1 MHRFSL
7 DTDTGACKAWAT
19 CEARCLAGHVL
30 LARYR
35 LTPGADLLL
44 ETGMAVIAVQGGDAG
59 MLQWQRPGTATKQS
73 VMVAPGMSH
82 YLDPGTVMPVR
93 WATEQRLL
101 VLAIRR
107 GLLDRVLRD
116 AFPCRTAVIG
126 PIVAAPNPAIARMAP
141 LWDREL
147 ESGGPGSR
155 LYLESL
161 ACAALV
167 AVHRAH
173 DPQLRVQTALA
184 GGLPPRRLRRV
195 VDYIDCHLAED
206 VSLADLAL
214 VAGLSVHH
222 FGAAFRASTG
232 LPPHR
237 FVIRRR
243 LQRAEDLLRGSAL
256 PVADIAYAVGFSS
269 QSHLTQHFRRCCGIT
284 PARLRRLAL

>member
-1 MHRFSL
+1 MRRFAI
-7 DTDTGACKAWAT
+7 DIGTDAGKPWVI
-19 CEARCLAGHVL
+19 CEARCLVGHVL

-35 LTPGADLLL
+35 LAPGADLLL
-44 ETGMAVIAVQGGDAG
+44 ETGMAVIALQGGDAG
-59 MLQWQRPGTATKQS
+59 VLHWQRPGTTAMQT
-73 VMVAPGMSH
+73 VTVAPGMSH

-93 WATEQRLL
+93 WTNEHRLL
-101 VLAIRR
+101 VMAIRH

-116 AFPCRTAVIG
+116 AFQRRTVVIG
-126 PIVAAPNPAIARMAP
+126 PIIAASNRVIAQMAP

-147 ESGGPGSR
+147 DCGGPGSR

-167 AVHRAH
+167 AIHRAH
-173 DPQLRVQTALA
+173 DPQLRFQTAIA
-184 GGLPPRRLRRV
+184 GGLPPARLRRI

-206 VSLADLAL
+206 VSLADLAR

-243 LQRAEDLLRGSAL
+243 LQKAEDLLRGSAL

>member
-19 CEARCLAGHVL
+19 CQARCLAGHVM

-35 LTPGADLLL
+35 MAPGPAFML
-44 ETGMAVIAVQGGDAG
+44 ETGRAVIVIQEDVPG
-59 MLQWQRPGTATKQS
+59 MLQWQRPGTATMQS
-73 VMVAPGMSH
+73 VTVAPGMSH
-82 YLDPGTVMPVR
+82 YFYPGTVMPVR
-93 WATEQRLL
+93 WTNEQRLL
-101 VLAIRR
+101 VIAIRR

-116 AFPCRTAVIG
+116 AFPCRTAAIG
-126 PIVAAPNPAIARMAP
+126 PIVAAPNPAIAQMAP

-167 AVHRAH
+167 AVYRAH
-173 DPQLRVQTALA
+173 DPQLRVQAAIA
-184 GGLPPRRLRRV
+184 GGLPPARLRRV
-195 VDYIDCHLAED
+195 VDYIDGHLAED

-243 LQRAEDLLRGSAL
+243 LQKAEDLLRGSAL